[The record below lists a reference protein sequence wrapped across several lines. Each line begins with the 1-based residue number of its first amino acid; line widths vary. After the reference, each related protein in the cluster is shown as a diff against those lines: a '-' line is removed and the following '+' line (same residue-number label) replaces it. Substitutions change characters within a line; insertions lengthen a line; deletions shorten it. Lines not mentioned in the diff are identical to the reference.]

1 MFVFVFVFFFPLRLY
16 PGSDDICVAMDG
28 SEESYRLLGNYG
40 AGEALYSV
48 VLDPK
53 GVLHLQFNSRLGK
66 SSDSKISDDFPIVQE
81 VVKVVLPV
89 LCVSDEDLRV

>member
-1 MFVFVFVFFFPLRLY
+1 
-16 PGSDDICVAMDG
+16 MDG

-53 GVLHLQFNSRLGK
+53 GVLHLQFNSRLRK
-66 SSDSKISDDFPIVQE
+66 SFDSKMNNDIPLIQAA
-81 VVKVVLPV
+81 VKVVLPV
-89 LCVSDEDLRV
+89 LCVSDEDLRF